1 MNQNLDTN
9 TVQLT
14 VNGRT
19 MNLAVDEIQV
29 ASDDIVTIRYK
40 VIGTDGKHATAEEK
54 PTEADRPRIRSYMT
68 CSALVRFYH
77 GGSIGTAA
85 ITHCT
90 DRAVRLFN
98 LEYGAAWIPKSAVRW
113 SDAAQMFCIVD
124 DTVPLFTKEV
134 TEAMNEYPPFFNPQ
148 TIHEQE
154 GI

>member
-1 MNQNLDTN
+1 MNSDTSMI
-9 TVQLT
+9 QLT
-14 VNGRT
+14 IDGRT

-29 ASDDIVTIRYK
+29 ASNDVVTIRYK
-40 VIGTDGKHATAEEK
+40 VIGADGKYATAEEK
-54 PTEADRPRIRSYMT
+54 PTETDRPRIRSYMT
-68 CSALVRFYH
+68 CSALVRFYRR
-77 GGSIGTAA
+77 GSIGTAA

-113 SDAAQMFCIVD
+113 SDVAQMFCIVD
-124 DTVPLFTKEV
+124 DTEPLFTKEV
-134 TEAMNEYPPFFNPQ
+134 TETMNEYPLFFNPQ